1 MLLDYQQNGFYF
13 GNERF
18 RQRKVEIQN
27 KETSFPQILEIQ
39 RALVSHRTKLRA
51 ALARSRIRD
60 CAISVEALLPK
71 EEQDKLQYAAQQP
84 VYARVNT
91 WKASY
96 SDILETLTTEGFLME
111 DNLPSA
117 EDDDNPPGVRCFMK
131 DQHFENLLVFPP
143 AVKFN
148 LYESDLVLEGKL
160 AIQVLFFWYIYK
172 IEIISEQ
179 AMSTGLLW
187 TTYSTSVYLA
197 CIAGVLLG

>member
-1 MLLDYQQNGFYF
+1 MVMLLDYQQNGFYF

-39 RALVSHRTKLRA
+39 QALVSHRTKLRA

-111 DNLPSA
+111 DNLPSG
-117 EDDDNPPGVRCFMK
+117 EDDDNPPGIPCFMK
-131 DQHFENLLVFPP
+131 DQHFENLLVFPS

-160 AIQVLFFWYIYK
+160 AIQVLFFF
-172 IEIISEQ
+172 
-179 AMSTGLLW
+179 
-187 TTYSTSVYLA
+187 
-197 CIAGVLLG
+197 

>member
-1 MLLDYQQNGFYF
+1 MVMLLDYQQSGFYF

-18 RQRKVEIQN
+18 RKKKVEVLN
-27 KETSFPQILEIQ
+27 KENTIPHILEIQ
-39 RALVSHRTKLRA
+39 QAMVSHRTKLRA

-96 SDILETLTTEGFLME
+96 GDILETLTTEGFLME

-117 EDDDNPPGVRCFMK
+117 EDDDNPTGVRCFVK

-143 AVKFN
+143 AIKFN
-148 LYESDLVLEGKL
+148 LYENDLVLEGKL
-160 AIQVLFFWYIYK
+160 TIQV
-172 IEIISEQ
+172 
-179 AMSTGLLW
+179 
-187 TTYSTSVYLA
+187 
-197 CIAGVLLG
+197 